1 MNGNFKSLPLVLTVE
16 QTAQVLQLGK
26 TRVYELV
33 RSGKLRSLRIGRKIR
48 VPKNALLDF
57 LDTPA

>member
-1 MNGNFKSLPLVLTVE
+1 MNGNFESLPLVLTVE

-33 RSGKLRSLRIGRKIR
+33 RLGKLRSLRIGRKIR

>member
-1 MNGNFKSLPLVLTVE
+1 MNGNYESLPLVLTVE

-26 TRVYELV
+26 TRIYELV